1 MAREKT
7 RRIFRVS
14 PRLNSFA
21 SQSPFSH
28 SPSLRTFHLTTRE
41 RVFNLD
47 KNAGCF
53 AAYFG
58 LGPVYMEVGDPR

>member
-1 MAREKT
+1 MAREKP
-7 RRIFRVS
+7 RRIFRAS
-14 PRLNSFA
+14 PQ
-21 SQSPFSH
+21 SQTPFSH
-28 SPSLRTFHLTTRE
+28 SPSLRTFHLTNGE

-58 LGPVYMEVGDPR
+58 LGPVYMEVGDPS